1 MYKSIVQF
9 IENETPKIEKFIK
22 KFIKGEKDIDEISY
36 FLSEKTNG
44 MIKNIITEVWEQIKW
59 IRKREERMGLLN
71 VCLNIGRNCIC
82 NNEEILYAEIGKNNL
97 QLWGK
102 STCKKHVWEQYEKD
116 NDNG

>member
-44 MIKNIITEVWEQIKW
+44 MIKNIITEV
-59 IRKREERMGLLN
+59 
-71 VCLNIGRNCIC
+71 
-82 NNEEILYAEIGKNNL
+82 
-97 QLWGK
+97 
-102 STCKKHVWEQYEKD
+102 
-116 NDNG
+116 